1 MRALVY
7 HGPGQKAWEEAP
19 EPEITDDGDVIVRVD
34 AVTICGTDLH
44 ILKGDVPAVA
54 QGRILGHEAVGPL
67 DFYVPAYIGLVWA
80 SVGLLALPVHLAW
93 YREDGVLR
101 RLRASA
107 APKWAVFGSQAI
119 VASAI
124 ALAGGVLVIAAAAL
138 AYHIHA
144 PRAPA
149 GVLAA
154 WLLAGSVFACL
165 GILLSCI
172 PTSRGAL
179 GAGLGLFFVMMMLS
193 GAEPPVRGD
202 DRRHAARQR
211 HPPAHLRDP
220 DPAGPLAGHRDGLA
234 GRSRGPRNRG
244 RGSSHRAGRVPLGI
258 TGRARTTAGSAASA
272 GRHGQAAH
280 AVPWPAYCRTSAP
293 TRRRRAIVNW
303 FHDELVRTPRPRRSR
318 PAQR

>member
-1 MRALVY
+1 MSRRAL
-7 HGPGQKAWEEAP
+7 QTSAWIEAKLFVR
-19 EPEITDDGDVIVRVD
+19 EPMTV
-34 AVTICGTDLH
+34 AVTLV
-44 ILKGDVPAVA
+44 LPLLFLFV
-54 QGRILGHEAVGPL
+54 LGGVFGNTPNAKVYGGHGPL
-67 DFYVPAYIGLVWA
+67 DIHVPAYIGLVWA
-80 SVGLLALPVHLAW
+80 SVGLLALPVHLAR

-107 APKWAVFGSQAI
+107 APRRAVFGSQAI

-179 GAGLGLFFVMMMLS
+179 SAGLGLFFVMMMLS
-193 GAEPPVRGD
+193 GAGPPFEVMTGVM
-202 DRRHAARQR
+202 RHVSDILPLTYVTRILQAPWLGTALAWRDVAVALAIAVAA
-211 HPPAHLRDP
+211 AVT
-220 DPAGPLAGHRDGLA
+220 A
-234 GRSRGPRNRG
+234 
-244 RGSSHRAGRVPLGI
+244 RAAFR
-258 TGRARTTAGSAASA
+258 
-272 GRHGQAAH
+272 
-280 AVPWPAYCRTSAP
+280 W
-293 TRRRRAIVNW
+293 
-303 FHDELVRTPRPRRSR
+303 E
-318 PAQR
+318 

>member
-1 MRALVY
+1 MSLRALQTSAWIEAKLFVREPMTVAFTLVLPLLSLFVLGGVFGNTPSAKVY
-7 HGPGQKAWEEAP
+7 G
-19 EPEITDDGDVIVRVD
+19 
-34 AVTICGTDLH
+34 
-44 ILKGDVPAVA
+44 
-54 QGRILGHEAVGPL
+54 GHGPL

-80 SVGLLALPVHLAW
+80 SVGLLALPVHLAR

-107 APKWAVFGSQAI
+107 APRWAVFGSQAI

-154 WLLAGSVFACL
+154 WLLAGVIFSCL

-193 GAEPPVRGD
+193 GAGPPVRGD

-220 DPAGPLAGHRDGLA
+220 DPAGPLAGHRAGLA

-244 RGSSHRAGRVPLGI
+244 RGRSHRAGRVPLGI
-258 TGRARTTAGSAASA
+258 TRQARTTASPA
-272 GRHGQAAH
+272 GRHGRAPH
-280 AVPWPAYCRTSAP
+280 AVPWPAYGRTSAP
-293 TRRRRAIVNW
+293 TRRRRAVVNW
-303 FHDELVRTPRPRRSR
+303 VHEELVRTPR
-318 PAQR
+318 

>member
-1 MRALVY
+1 MTVAFTLVL
-7 HGPGQKAWEEAP
+7 PLLFLF
-19 EPEITDDGDVIVRVD
+19 V
-34 AVTICGTDLH
+34 
-44 ILKGDVPAVA
+44 
-54 QGRILGHEAVGPL
+54 LGGVFGNTPSAKVYGGHGPL

-80 SVGLLALPVHLAW
+80 SVGLLALPVHLAR

-107 APKWAVFGSQAI
+107 APRWVVFGSQAI

-124 ALAGGVLVIAAAAL
+124 ALTGGVLVIAAAAL

-149 GVLAA
+149 GALAA

-193 GAEPPVRGD
+193 GAGPPVRGD

-220 DPAGPLAGHRDGLA
+220 DPAGTWLGTGLA
-234 GRSRGPRNRG
+234 WRDVAVALAIAAAAAVIA
-244 RGSSHRAGRVPLGI
+244 RAAFR
-258 TGRARTTAGSAASA
+258 
-272 GRHGQAAH
+272 
-280 AVPWPAYCRTSAP
+280 W
-293 TRRRRAIVNW
+293 
-303 FHDELVRTPRPRRSR
+303 E
-318 PAQR
+318 